1 MRVNN
6 RNISLPDLQELC
18 SSLNYTPS
26 KGQLVSRV
34 FNGCLILLQNHTN
47 ILNTAGALL
56 MSR

>member
-34 FNGCLILLQNHTN
+34 FLGCSILLQYHSN